1 MKKEKYE
8 QSKVYV
14 DVSEDEIVKD
24 YFDSEFIV
32 SDFDED
38 YLEYLNSDYFLHED
52 YFWEDYQL
60 TDEEKKKVVEKI
72 IERSKEEFEKIKKEQ
87 RNVFKDRESILAFIN
102 DFRHEFYD
110 TSICESF
117 DLLDDEEILD
127 LIIENGKK

>member
-8 QSKVYV
+8 QSKIYV
-14 DVSEDEIVKD
+14 DVSEDEIVND
-24 YFDSEFIV
+24 YFNNEFII
-32 SDFDED
+32 SDFDEE

-60 TDEEKKKVVEKI
+60 TDEEKKKVIEKI
-72 IERSKEEFEKIKKEQ
+72 IERAKEKFEKIKKEQ
-87 RNVFKDRESILAFIN
+87 RNVFKDRESILNFIN
-102 DFRHEFYD
+102 DFRREFYD
-110 TSICESF
+110 TYICESF

>member
-72 IERSKEEFEKIKKEQ
+72 IERAKEEFEKLKKEQ

-102 DFRHEFYD
+102 DFRCEFYD